1 MSSNILTELEDVFR
15 DVFDD
20 DSIALTE
27 ATTAKD
33 IDGWDSLGNLNL
45 IIAIEQRFGVKFA
58 TAEISRLKDKGQ
70 NLGSLAILIAGKK

>member
-1 MSSNILTELEDVFR
+1 MSSNILSELEDVFR

-20 DSIALTE
+20 DSIVLTE
-27 ATTAKD
+27 TTTAED

-58 TAEISRLKDKGQ
+58 TAEISKLKDKGQ
-70 NLGSLAILIAGKK
+70 NVGSLARLVAGKK